1 MGLDTN
7 FNQDPYFDDYNED
20 KGFHRILFKPGV
32 AVQARELTQLQT
44 ILQTQIERFGDNILK
59 EGTIVKGCAF
69 GYLNRQPYVKIRDL
83 QQDGQPVVMTN
94 YEGLRAVGLTS
105 GVEAYIVKTS
115 SGLESQYATTGTNT
129 LHVRYVKSNGANTNF
144 STTEYIRLENYRTGT
159 TVTTVEAAG
168 NVTGIGATA
177 IGNGTALRVS
187 EGIIYQKGMFIAV
200 DKQLAIISRYDVAPH
215 NLAAGFVVAETI
227 INSNN
232 DTSLLDNA
240 AGYNN
245 VNAPGADRIQL
256 SPVLTVKSV
265 ANAIADENFFTLVEY
280 QNGVPVRRKETT
292 QYSVIGEEFARRTA
306 EESGDY
312 AIRNFPLS
320 IWPHANSSIDILFT
334 RIGPGVAYVEGK
346 RVETFG
352 PIDIPLFKSTSY
364 KAITDQNV
372 TTNLGNYIIVDDFKG
387 DIPFNEFATIDLY
400 DAAQDARSSDKDMT
414 QSPFP
419 ATGNFIGTAK
429 VRSVE
434 HHEGTIGTAAAK
446 YKLYLFDINVSNT
459 SHTFADTRGVVY
471 EGSGVD
477 GAADIVTERS
487 RAVLKDETFKT
498 TLWDIGRP
506 AIQTLDN
513 ADFVYRTV
521 TEGSAISG
529 GTATVSFALSGNDTW
544 PYGASATLNTTQ
556 KNEIVLVAN
565 NSDVGPTNY
574 YEGRHI
580 DLTNATVT
588 TSADAQT
595 LTITGL
601 GTATG
606 ASVYVKAYHNANH
619 PTTSGNPKGKDL
631 DTYYVEV
638 LANTAPDGIG
648 GTYSLG
654 LPDVYEIQ
662 AVYYNSSGQANTS
675 STDVTAN
682 FRLYRNQRDAYYGLS
697 YVRKNS
703 LLSLASNGGLL
714 FKIRAFTEN
723 TTQGIGFFS
732 VDSYG
737 SSFANLNY
745 EDIPSYLSERGDLYD
760 LRNSIDFRPYAQA
773 TVAYSTTEAGA
784 PTCTTSVTASP
795 TFASGEKYTPAPNKS
810 MEIDYKYYLGRIDKL
825 YVDSDGRFQMIA
837 GLPSENPIQP
847 QDPAKGLVLATVMV
861 PPYPSLTSVRANRT
875 GKPFHATKI
884 KMANVTRGYTM
895 KDIGQLDRRIK
906 QLEYYTVLNSLETE
920 AKDKGIL
927 DASGNDRFKNGIFS
941 DSFEDLSF
949 SKAHDIDFGA
959 SLDPAYKELAPKI
972 DQYDMDLQVSTVN
985 NATEFQEGVLLNMS
999 DVAFIQQPYATKG
1012 RTTAEDELMY
1022 VGIMTLYPNYDPGYD
1037 VTVTPDFNLEID
1049 ILKPFVDF
1057 TTALNNYVPLTSV
1070 KKSVASQTSTRI
1082 GYLNNVAGTLNTTT
1096 STTTEIVKKLQV
1108 GKDSETDTHV
1118 GDFVT
1123 DIRFNPF
1130 MKSKEIAVN
1139 ITGVRPNTRLY
1150 FFFDNQNVDGD
1161 VAPAVAPENSL
1172 YSLKDFR
1179 RSNIYGSAI
1188 TSDSRGRAKAIFR
1201 IAPSTYFVGTKK
1213 LKVYDVSSLNNV
1225 LSESK
1230 TSASAEYHAFNYSVQ
1245 KQGINVSTR
1254 TPKIH
1259 VAENTIMN
1267 TVTSEIFRPYYIND
1281 YGGDGGGWNPPA
1293 PDNLGVAEQGIT
1305 GNNLGSSGFAD
1316 DAQAANASPNG
1327 GAIGGFADDAGGG
1340 ASSGASG
1347 HGADDQ
1353 GAVCLSEN
1361 MMIFLNGKL
1370 DFVTEARI
1378 GNRIGNTFITDVV
1391 HKHMRK
1397 GYYIINGELEITND
1411 HPVLVNNNWKRV
1423 DALIIGDR
1431 INNVEVFSIDYIDRI
1446 TPTVYIETASDQFD
1460 VFCNNNVYTVHGRYR
1475 DFVQKAA

>member
-144 STTEYIRLENYRTGT
+144 STTEYIRLEDYRTAA

-187 EGIIYQKGMFIAV
+187 EGIIYQKGAFIAV
-200 DKQLAIISRYDVAPH
+200 DKQLAIVSRYDVTPH
-215 NLAAGFVVAETI
+215 NLAAGFVVSETI

-265 ANAIADENFFTLVEY
+265 ANAIADEDFFTLVEY

-312 AIRNFPLS
+312 IIRNFPISMASVSNTSLE
-320 IWPHANSSIDILFT
+320 ILFT
-334 RIGPGVAYVEGK
+334 RIAPGLAYVDGK

-352 PIDIPLFKSTSY
+352 PIDIAVNKSLTTKSS
-364 KAITDQNV
+364 TNQNV

-387 DIPFNEFATIDLY
+387 DIPFKEFATINLY

-498 TLWDIGRP
+498 TLWDVGRP

-556 KNEIVLVAN
+556 KNEIILVAN

-619 PTTSGNPKGKDL
+619 PTTSGNPKGKDI

-654 LPDVYEIQ
+654 LPDVYDIQ
-662 AVYYNSSGQANTS
+662 AVYYNPSGQANTS

-703 LLSLASNGGLL
+703 LLSLSSNGGLL

-737 SSFANLNY
+737 ASFANLDF
-745 EDIPSYLSERGDLYD
+745 EDIPRYITERGERLD
-760 LRNSIDFRPYAQA
+760 LRNCIDFRPYAQA

-795 TFASGEKYTPAPNKS
+795 TFASGEKYTPAPNEN
-810 MEIDYKYYLGRIDKL
+810 MVIDYSYYIGRIDKL
-825 YVDSDGRFQMIA
+825 YVDSDGRFQIIA
-837 GLPSENPIQP
+837 GLPSENPTQP
-847 QDPAKGLVLATVMV
+847 QDPAKGLVLATINI
-861 PPYPSLTSVRANRT
+861 PPYPALTSVDANAK

-884 KMANVTRGYTM
+884 KRNNTIRGYTM
-895 KDIGQLDRRIK
+895 KDIAKLDKRIK

-972 DQYDMDLQVSTVN
+972 DQYDMDLQVSAVSGVTLYD
-985 NATEFQEGVLLNMS
+985 EGALLNMT
-999 DVAFIQQPYATKG
+999 DVAFVSQPYATKG
-1012 RTTAEDELMY
+1012 RTTAEDELTY
-1022 VGIMTLYPNYDPGYD
+1022 YGKMTLSPNYDPGYD
-1037 VTVTPDFNLEID
+1037 VTKAPDFNLDID
-1049 ILKPFVDF
+1049 LVTPFVDF

-1070 KKSVASQTSTRI
+1070 QKSVASEVARQ
-1082 GYLNNVAGTLNTTT
+1082 YDVVQNNVRGTLSTTT
-1096 STTTEIVKKLQV
+1096 TTTTEIVKNLQV

-1130 MKSKEIAVN
+1130 MRPREIAVN

-1150 FFFDNQNVDGD
+1150 FFFDDLSVDSD
-1161 VAPAVAPENSL
+1161 IAPAQPQLLQEFYFLEGSASFTFGCIPEYNPKL
-1172 YSLKDFR
+1172 FR
-1179 RSNIYGSAI
+1179 RSGTFGTPI

-1201 IAPSTYFVGTKK
+1201 IAPGQYFVGTRR
-1213 LKVYDVSSLNNV
+1213 LQVYDVSDINQV
-1225 LSESK
+1225 LSEAK

-1254 TPKIH
+1254 IPKIDIREITN
-1259 VAENTIMN
+1259 VNV
-1267 TVTSEIFRPYYIND
+1267 VTSESFSPWYTYYSESDGIGGGYD
-1281 YGGDGGGWNPPA
+1281 PPGGDADPA
-1293 PDNLGVAEQGIT
+1293 GMNG
-1305 GNNLGSSGFAD
+1305 AD
-1316 DAQAANASPNG
+1316 SAG
-1327 GAIGGFADDAGGG
+1327 AGGG
-1340 ASSGASG
+1340 QGDTSDTSGDG
-1347 HGADDQ
+1347 MGGDW
-1353 GAVCLSEN
+1353 CLTEN
-1361 MMIFLNGKL
+1361 MMVFLNGKL

-1378 GNRIGNTFITDVV
+1378 GNRIGNTFITDVI

-1423 DALIIGDR
+1423 DSLVIGDR

-1475 DFVQKAA
+1475 DFIQKAA